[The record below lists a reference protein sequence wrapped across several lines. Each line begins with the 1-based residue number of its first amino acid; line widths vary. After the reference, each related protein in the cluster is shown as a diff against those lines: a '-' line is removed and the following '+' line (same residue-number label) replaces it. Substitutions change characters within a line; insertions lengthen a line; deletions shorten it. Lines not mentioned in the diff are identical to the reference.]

1 MIDFGDI
8 DHIGVAVP
16 HMEEALVE
24 LGWRFGVGWGSRGM

>member
-8 DHIGVAVP
+8 DHIGIAVP

-24 LGWRFGVGWGSRGM
+24 LGVLTTEV